1 MKNVYDFEEYKNKK
15 EKDDFFLDIEDAI
28 KNISNIVKMRNE
40 NNLKIKTKMSL
51 LQKHKI
57 KSFNVLQVLQCV
69 MTPCIYEQIHNH
81 TGIRKSK
88 IKRIV
93 KNHPDLFHKDVYFD
107 ISANDEKGKNPTVIS
122 ITETGK
128 DLLIN
133 FFK

>member
-1 MKNVYDFEEYKNKK
+1 MKNVYIFEKHKNKK

-28 KNISNIVKMRNE
+28 KNISSIIKTRNNI
-40 NNLKIKTKMSL
+40 NLKIKTKLYL

-69 MTPCIYEQIHNH
+69 MTNSTYKEIHTS
-81 TGIRKSK
+81 TGISKSK

-93 KNHPDLFHKDVYFD
+93 KNHPDLFHKTKCLDLFV
-107 ISANDEKGKNPTVIS
+107 NDEKGKNITVIS

-128 DLLIN
+128 ELLIN